1 MPKSLVFNVKGI
13 PIEIKSQLIDHNPEN
28 QNFIWTNLR
37 TGDSISKVLPEVV
50 NRSEDFTEDLLE
62 EQRPRIQVYQTLE
75 DNDDTYSVIVLSF
88 PTSLILKQDENI
100 LQVSFVFL
108 ENRLYTASPSE
119 SRIFSKIMTKCISQ
133 KQKFTPISFLVYIIS
148 EMLEMGINALES
160 VEKLID
166 NNERRMLTGGLKKG
180 WLINL
185 LQLKGRLYDAL
196 TSVRAD
202 IEHIRELVSGKV
214 PNLDSEEI
222 EDHILDRVLFL
233 MDLIQEQREDL
244 TNMIN
249 LHLAIASNI
258 MNRQFYWLTIIGS
271 ILVIPTVI
279 SSIWG
284 MNLTDVPQVNFWG
297 MLLLIIVMTGIASMI
312 LKLFLPKP
320 LIN

>member
-1 MPKSLVFNVKGI
+1 MPKSLVFNDEGI
-13 PIEIKSQLIDHNPEN
+13 PSKIKSQIIDHDPEN
-28 QNFIWTNLR
+28 TKFIWTNLKA
-37 TGDSISKVLPEVV
+37 GDKISKVLPDVV
-50 NRSEDFTEDLLE
+50 DRSKSFTEDLLE

-88 PTSLILKQDENI
+88 PTNFILKKDDYV

-108 ENRLYTASPSE
+108 ENRLYTASQRE
-119 SRIFSKIMTKCISQ
+119 SSIFSKIMSKCISQ
-133 KQKFTPISFLVYIIS
+133 KINFTPISFFVFLIS
-148 EMLEMGINALES
+148 EMLEMSINALEN

-166 NNERRMLTGGLKKG
+166 NSERKMLSGGLEKG
-180 WLINL
+180 WLANL
-185 LQLKGRLYDAL
+185 LQLKGRLYDAS

-214 PNLDSEEI
+214 PNLDIEKI

-258 MNRQFYWLTIIGS
+258 MNRQFYWLTILGALLI
-271 ILVIPTVI
+271 IPTVI

-284 MNLTDVPQVNFWG
+284 MNLDDVPQINFWG
-297 MLLLIIVMTGIASMI
+297 MLLVISIMTGVAGVI
-312 LKLFLPKP
+312 LKLLLPKP
-320 LIN
+320 MIN

>member
-1 MPKSLVFNVKGI
+1 MPKSLVFNDEGI
-13 PIEIKSQLIDHNPEN
+13 PNKIMSQMIDHDSEN
-28 QNFIWTNLR
+28 KNFIWTNLKAGEKIR
-37 TGDSISKVLPEVV
+37 KILPDVVDRSDS
-50 NRSEDFTEDLLE
+50 FTEDLLE

-88 PTSLILKQDENI
+88 PTNLILKQDDNQ

-108 ENRLYTASPSE
+108 ENRLYTASPRE
-119 SRIFSKIMTKCISQ
+119 SRIFSKITSKCISQ
-133 KQKFTPISFLVYIIS
+133 KKKFTPISFLVFLIS
-148 EMLEMGINALES
+148 EMLEMSINALEN

-166 NNERRMLTGGLKKG
+166 NSERKMLTGGLKRG
-180 WLINL
+180 WLANL
-185 LQLKGRLYDAL
+185 LQLKGRLYDAS

-222 EDHILDRVLFL
+222 ESHILDRVLFL
-233 MDLIQEQREDL
+233 MDLIQEEREDL

-284 MNLTDVPQVNFWG
+284 MNLDDVPQINFWG
-297 MLLLIIVMTGIASMI
+297 MLLLIFVLTGIASMI
-312 LKLFLPKP
+312 LKLLMPKP